1 MQLFY
6 TTEIDGLYGTLPEAE
21 ARHCLRALRM
31 RTGDT
36 LQITDGCGR
45 LYTAVL
51 TDQQDRRCP
60 FAIQEVKEMPEAF
73 PFRLHMA
80 VAPTKNPDRF
90 EWFVEKAV
98 EIGVTEISC
107 LHCEHSE
114 RFTVKAE
121 RMERLMVSAM
131 KQSLHYRLPLF
142 HPEVSA
148 TGFIRQQQNTENQ
161 RFIAWCGDNMES
173 TPLKQACRQGG
184 DIVVM
189 IGPEGDFSPEEVRL
203 ARECGFQTVSL
214 GQSRLRTETAAVVA
228 CTIVH
233 CIHM

>member
-6 TTEIDGLYGTLPEAE
+6 TTEIDGPYGTLPEAE
-21 ARHCLRALRM
+21 AKHCLRALRM
-31 RTGDT
+31 HTGDT
-36 LQITDGCGR
+36 LQVTDGCGR
-45 LYTAVL
+45 LYTAEL
-51 TDQQDRRCP
+51 LDQQDRRCP
-60 FAIQEVKEMPEAF
+60 FAIRTVEEMPDPF

-107 LHCEHSE
+107 LHCDHSE

-131 KQSLHYRLPLF
+131 KQSLHFRLPLF
-142 HPEVSA
+142 HPEISA
-148 TGFIRQQQNTENQ
+148 KDFIRQQQNAGQ
-161 RFIAWCGDNMES
+161 RFIAWCGSDAE
-173 TPLKQACRQGG
+173 TVPLKQVCRQGG
-184 DIVVM
+184 GSVVM

-203 ARECGFQTVSL
+203 ARECGFQPVSL
-214 GQSRLRTETAAVVA
+214 GNSRLRTETAAVVA

>member
-6 TTEIDGLYGTLPEAE
+6 STDIDGSYGTLPDTE

-36 LQITDGCGR
+36 LQVTDGCGR
-45 LYTAVL
+45 CYTAVL
-51 TDQQDRRCP
+51 LDQQDKRCP
-60 FAIQEVKEMPEAF
+60 FSIRSVEEMPEPF
-73 PFRLHMA
+73 PFQLHMA

-107 LHCEHSE
+107 LHCDHSE

-131 KQSLHYRLPLF
+131 KQSLHFRLPQF
-142 HPEVSA
+142 HPEITA
-148 TGFIRQQQNTENQ
+148 TDFIRQQQAGSQ
-161 RFIAWCGDNMES
+161 RFIAWCGSDVD
-173 TPLKQACRQGG
+173 TLPLKQACQPGG
-184 DIVVM
+184 RIVVM

-203 ARECGFQTVSL
+203 AKTCGFQTVSL
-214 GQSRLRTETAAVVA
+214 GNSRLRTETAAIVA
-228 CTIVH
+228 CSIIH

>member
-1 MQLFY
+1 
-6 TTEIDGLYGTLPEAE
+6 
-21 ARHCLRALRM
+21 
-31 RTGDT
+31 
-36 LQITDGCGR
+36 
-45 LYTAVL
+45 
-51 TDQQDRRCP
+51 
-60 FAIQEVKEMPEAF
+60 
-73 PFRLHMA
+73 
-80 VAPTKNPDRF
+80 PDRF

-107 LHCEHSE
+107 LQCEHSE

-131 KQSLHYRLPLF
+131 KQSLHFRLPLF
-142 HPEVSA
+142 HPAVPA
-148 TGFIRQQQNTENQ
+148 KDFIRQQNAGQ
-161 RFIAWCGDNMES
+161 RFIAWCGSDAES
-173 TPLKQACRQGG
+173 LPLKQACRQGG
-184 DIVVM
+184 GIVVM

-214 GQSRLRTETAAVVA
+214 GNSRLRTETAAVVA